1 MSLLTSR
8 PARSRYDTVSE
19 ASAAVVIR
27 GYSTSF
33 GLASRLLAEPVRTQV
48 RNIYAL
54 VRVADEVVDNPD
66 PSLDLAVRA
75 GMLARLQ
82 EDVRQGLETGCSSN
96 LVVHAFVR
104 TALDCGIGLSLVDPF
119 FDSMRMDLATTSRP
133 G

>member
-1 MSLLTSR
+1 MNLFLVARRPSGSL
-8 PARSRYDTVSE
+8 YDAVSE
-19 ASAAVVIR
+19 GSAAMVIR
-27 GYSTSF
+27 QYSTSF

-82 EDVRQGLETGCSSN
+82 EDVRQGLETGCSCN

-104 TALDCGIGLSLVDPF
+104 TALNSGIGLSLLDPF
-119 FDSMRMDLATTSRP
+119 F
-133 G
+133 